1 MEKLKIDGKKPTKDS
16 ITRTVR
22 MSGQCYDQIASIAE
36 DKNISF
42 NNVVNQL
49 LEYSLHHMAK

>member
-1 MEKLKIDGKKPTKDS
+1 MDKLKIDGKKPTKDS

-22 MSGQCYDQIASIAE
+22 MSGKCYDQIASIAE
-36 DKNISF
+36 DKKISF

-49 LEYSLHHMAK
+49 LEYSLNNMAQ

>member
-1 MEKLKIDGKKPTKDS
+1 MGKLKIVGKVTTKDS

-22 MSGQCYDQIASIAE
+22 MSGECYDQIALIAE
-36 DKNISF
+36 KENISF

-49 LEYSLHHMAK
+49 IEYGLKNIG